1 MSTTSV
7 LPKGVSKARFAEAV
21 KAYRAIVGD
30 AWVMV
35 DLDRLR
41 PYSRLMI
48 PDQAENHAPSGA
60 ICPASV
66 EEIQKV
72 LAVSRQYRIPLW
84 TISVGRNYGYGE
96 AAPATPGQMV
106 LDLKRMNRILEVD
119 AELGTA
125 LVEPGVTFQQLA
137 DYIEE
142 HKLPFWLNK
151 PAPAPLVGPV
161 GWTLE
166 RGMGYTRYQEAA
178 QHFSGMEVVLADGS
192 VVRTGMGGV
201 ANAKSWTAYRFGYGP
216 QIDGLFMQ
224 SNLGI
229 VTKMGIWL
237 MKKPAATKTW
247 VAGFRNFD
255 DATLAV
261 EVLRDLRLDGL
272 IDNGFVMHMSYG
284 VALTHKRADIYKGPG
299 AVPDAMWAGI
309 AKQMGAPLW
318 SAAGTLYGTPEQIAV
333 NQALVRAAMEKI
345 GGLFMPE
352 EAIQGPGTL
361 MLNNIRM
368 LTTNQLSLEDFAIF
382 NYRGGGCAWVA
393 PIIPAKAADAKR
405 CMEIIQ
411 RVKAKHGFDF
421 FGGFMAGF
429 SGRHFDAASILLF
442 DRDNPDELQRAKAC
456 YLELVDETAKAG
468 YPVYRANTQAMDLTA
483 KYFGTAQRQF
493 NARLKQALDPLHI
506 LAPGKSGIA

>member
-1 MSTTSV
+1 
-7 LPKGVSKARFAEAV
+7 
-21 KAYRAIVGD
+21 
-30 AWVMV
+30 
-35 DLDRLR
+35 
-41 PYSRLMI
+41 MI

-261 EVLRDLRLDGL
+261 EVLRDTSHVRDYSAAEWQRQVSEAGLHVRSHTRQPLRLE
-272 IDNGFVMHMSYG
+272 FTSWVERM
-284 VALTHKRADIYKGPG
+284 R
-299 AVPDAMWAGI
+299 
-309 AKQMGAPLW
+309 
-318 SAAGTLYGTPEQIAV
+318 TPEPMRV
-333 NQALVRAAMEKI
+333 
-345 GGLFMPE
+345 
-352 EAIQGPGTL
+352 AI
-361 MLNNIRM
+361 R
-368 LTTNQLSLEDFAIF
+368 QL
-382 NYRGGGCAWVA
+382 
-393 PIIPAKAADAKR
+393 
-405 CMEIIQ
+405 Q
-411 RVKAKHGFDF
+411 
-421 FGGFMAGF
+421 
-429 SGRHFDAASILLF
+429 
-442 DRDNPDELQRAKAC
+442 
-456 YLELVDETAKAG
+456 
-468 YPVYRANTQAMDLTA
+468 QAM
-483 KYFGTAQRQF
+483 GEEVRQYYQIEADGSF
-493 NARLKQALDPLHI
+493 STDVLVLWAER
-506 LAPGKSGIA
+506 